1 MRGLVRHLSVALL
14 GVTTIA
20 ALPASQAGS
29 PTAQAGAE
37 SRFFVMFQ
45 GIRIGAETVAVTRND
60 SGWVISSTG
69 QIAPPLDL
77 TTTRFEATYG
87 PDWQPQRLAIEGLLR
102 GQLITLSTVFQPT
115 SATNDVFQGG
125 QRASITHKVSPR
137 TIVLPNNFFG
147 AYEALAAQLASAT
160 VGTTFPVYV
169 APQSEVTVTVDATR
183 PRRVVTADGP
193 IDLQQFDLTF
203 SNPSGP
209 LKAEIWV
216 DGRHRFARLVLP
228 AASVTVIRDDLSV
241 VMAREERISHPGD
254 EEVFIPAT
262 GFNIGGTVSKPVS
275 GGDAGAK
282 AGAARLPAVVLVA
295 GSGRQDR
302 DELVHGIPI
311 LGQLAGTL
319 ADAGFLVVRY
329 DKRGVGLSGGRIES
343 ATLDDY
349 ATDVI
354 SVVNWLR
361 RRKDVDGDRIAVVG
375 HSEGGAVALLAADRE
390 SRIKAVGLVAA
401 PGLTGRE
408 VTLEQQQ
415 HALARSSEPEADKKA
430 KVALQLRI
438 MDAAT
443 TGRGWEGV
451 PPALK
456 RDADTAW
463 FRSWL
468 LFDPAAVM
476 KKIDQPV
483 LIVQGALDTQVPPAH
498 ADRLET
504 MSRARKNS
512 AAAQTR
518 KVVVPGVNHLLV
530 PAKTG
535 EADEYPTLPVKTVSP
550 EIGKAIADWLR
561 EMMNDKKTSGV
572 ISADTRGRK

>member
-1 MRGLVRHLSVALL
+1 MSVIRGLVRHLSVALL
-14 GVTTIA
+14 GVSMLA
-20 ALPASQAGS
+20 ALKTAPVESQAA
-29 PTAQAGAE
+29 PTGTE
-37 SRFFVMFQ
+37 SRFLVMFQ
-45 GIRIGAETVAVTRND
+45 GIRIGAETVAVTRTD
-60 SGWVISSTG
+60 AGWVISSTG

-115 SATNDVFQGG
+115 SATSDILQAG
-125 QRASITHKVSPR
+125 QRATITHKVSPR
-137 TIVLPNNFFG
+137 TVVLPNNFFG
-147 AYEALAAQLASAT
+147 AYEALAAQLSSAS
-160 VGTTFPVYV
+160 VGTKFPVYV

-183 PRRVVTADGP
+183 PRRIVTANGSV
-193 IDLQQFDLTF
+193 DLEQFDLTF

-209 LKAEIWV
+209 LKAEIWI
-216 DGRHRFARLVLP
+216 DARHRFARLVLP
-228 AASVTVIRDDLSV
+228 SASVTVIRDDLSV
-241 VMAREERISHPGD
+241 VTAREERVSRAGD
-254 EEVFIPAT
+254 EDVFIPAT
-262 GFNIGGTVSKPVS
+262 GFNIGATVTKPS
-275 GGDAGAK
+275 PGADTGAK
-282 AGAARLPAVVLVA
+282 NAAVRVPAVVLVA

-302 DELVHGIPI
+302 DEMIHGIPI
-311 LGQLAGTL
+311 LGQLAGML

-329 DKRGVGLSGGRIES
+329 DKRGIGLSGGRTES

-361 RRKDVDGDRIAVVG
+361 RRKDVDADRIAVVG
-375 HSEGGAVALLAADRE
+375 HSEGGAVAMLAADRE
-390 SRIKAVGLVAA
+390 DRIKAVGLVAA

-415 HALARSSEPEADKKA
+415 HALARSNEPEADKKA

-438 MDAAT
+438 MEAAA

-483 LIVQGALDTQVPPAH
+483 LIVQGALDTQVPAAH

-504 MSRARKNS
+504 LSRARKNS

-530 PAKTG
+530 PATTG
-535 EADEYPTLPVKTVSP
+535 EVDEYPTLPTKTVSP
-550 EIGKAIADWLR
+550 EIGTAIADWLR
-561 EMMNDKKTSGV
+561 EILLKARA
-572 ISADTRGRK
+572 SAPETGID

>member
-1 MRGLVRHLSVALL
+1 MRYWEAMSVTRGLACHLIVALL
-14 GVTTIA
+14 GVSIVI
-20 ALPASQAGS
+20 ALPAAERAAPQTGN
-29 PTAQAGAE
+29 E
-37 SRFFVMFQ
+37 SRFLVMFQ
-45 GIRIGAETVAVTRND
+45 GIRIGAETVAVTRSD
-60 SGWVISSTG
+60 AGWVISSTG

-115 SATNDVFQGG
+115 SATSDVLQAG

-160 VGTTFPVYV
+160 VGTKFPVYV
-169 APQSEVTVTVDATR
+169 APQSEVAVVVDAIR
-183 PRRVVTADGP
+183 PRRIVTADGP

-209 LKAEIWV
+209 LKAEIWI
-216 DGRHRFARLVLP
+216 DARHRFARLSLP
-228 AASVTVIRDDLSV
+228 SASVTVIRDDLSV
-241 VMAREERISHPGD
+241 VTAREERVSHAGD
-254 EEVFIPAT
+254 EEVFIPAA
-262 GFNIGGTVSKPVS
+262 GFNLGATVSRPVHVEA
-275 GGDAGAK
+275 AGTKNAPV
-282 AGAARLPAVVLVA
+282 RLPAVVLIA

-302 DELVHGIPI
+302 DEMIHGIPI

-319 ADAGFLVVRY
+319 ADAGFLVIRY

-361 RRKDVDGDRIAVVG
+361 RRKDVDPDRIAVVG
-375 HSEGGAVALLAADRE
+375 HSEGGAVAMLAADRE
-390 SRIKAVGLVAA
+390 DRIRAIGLVAA

-415 HALARSSEPEADKKA
+415 HALARSNESEADKQA

-468 LFDPAAVM
+468 LFDPAVVM

-504 MSRARKNS
+504 LSRARKNS

-518 KVVVPGVNHLLV
+518 KIVVPGVNHLLV
-530 PAKTG
+530 PATTG
-535 EADEYPTLPVKTVSP
+535 EVEEYPNLPTKTVSP
-550 EIGKAIADWLR
+550 DIGKAIADWLR
-561 EMMNDKKTSGV
+561 ETLL
-572 ISADTRGRK
+572 RL

>member
-1 MRGLVRHLSVALL
+1 MSVIRGLVRHLSVALL
-14 GVTTIA
+14 GASMVA
-20 ALPASQAGS
+20 ALKTTPVESQA
-29 PTAQAGAE
+29 AQTGNE
-37 SRFFVMFQ
+37 SRFLVMFQ
-45 GIRIGAETVAVTRND
+45 GIRIGAETVAVTRTD
-60 SGWVISSTG
+60 AGWVISSTG

-115 SATNDVFQGG
+115 SATSDVLQAG
-125 QRASITHKVSPR
+125 QRATITHKVSPR
-137 TIVLPNNFFG
+137 TVVLPNNFFG
-147 AYEALAAQLASAT
+147 AYEALAAQLSSAA
-160 VGTTFPVYV
+160 VGTKFPVYV
-169 APQSEVTVTVDATR
+169 APQSEVTVAVDATR
-183 PRRVVTADGP
+183 PRRIVTANGP
-193 IDLQQFDLTF
+193 VDLQQFDLTF

-209 LKAEIWV
+209 LKAEIWI
-216 DGRHRFARLVLP
+216 DARHRFARLVLP

-241 VMAREERISHPGD
+241 VTAREERVSRPGD
-254 EEVFIPAT
+254 EDVFIPAT
-262 GFNIGGTVSKPVS
+262 GFNIGATVSKPPP
-275 GGDAGAK
+275 GAETGDK
-282 AGAARLPAVVLVA
+282 KNPAARLPAVVLVA

-302 DELVHGIPI
+302 DEMIHGIPI
-311 LGQLAGTL
+311 LGQLAGML

-329 DKRGVGLSGGRIES
+329 DKRGVGVSGGRIES

-354 SVVNWLR
+354 SIVSWLR
-361 RRKDVDGDRIAVVG
+361 RRKDVDADRIAVVG
-375 HSEGGAVALLAADRE
+375 HSEGGAVAMLAADRE
-390 SRIKAVGLVAA
+390 DRIKAVGLVAA

-415 HALARSSEPEADKKA
+415 HALTRSNEPEADKKA

-438 MDAAT
+438 MEAAT

-476 KKIDQPV
+476 RKIDQPV
-483 LIVQGALDTQVPPAH
+483 LIVQGALDTQVPAAH

-504 MSRARKNS
+504 LSRARKNS

-518 KVVVPGVNHLLV
+518 KVVVSGVNHLLV
-530 PAKTG
+530 PATTG
-535 EADEYPTLPVKTVSP
+535 EVDEYPNLPTKTVSP
-550 EIGKAIADWLR
+550 EIGNAIAGWLR
-561 EMMNDKKTSGV
+561 EILKV
-572 ISADTRGRK
+572 